1 MLIAFSTNSVTEY
14 LLNLNF
20 IFAFCCRNW
29 NARVWSPLV
38 ELLDTWT
45 PLLPPWIMG
54 NILDQLVLPRLQ
66 SEVDAWNPLTDTLP
80 VHSWIHPWLPLM
92 GDYFLLGYFSF
103 MYLITFLL

>member
-1 MLIAFSTNSVTEY
+1 MLI
-14 LLNLNF
+14 F
-20 IFAFCCRNW
+20 ISALCFRNW

-45 PLLPPWIMG
+45 PLLPPWIMN
-54 NILDQLVLPRLQ
+54 NILEQLVLPRLQ

-92 GDYFLLGYFSF
+92 GDYFFFFFFYVFDYLL
-103 MYLITFLL
+103 